1 MVEFDQ
7 FSMLLYN
14 ILHLFLSNH
23 NNYQLDEPILSQ
35 SGVFTEFM
43 VTRYE
48 IVKIPLILNVYISC
62 PDHISEGKVDVR

>member
-7 FSMLLYN
+7 FSLLLYN
-14 ILHLFLSNH
+14 ILYLFLSNR

-48 IVKIPLILNVYISC
+48 IIKIPLIFNAYISC
-62 PDHISEGKVDVR
+62 PDHISEGKADVR